1 MFKKNFLW
9 GGAIAANQTE
19 GAFNEDGK
27 GLSICDVL
35 TSGSKDSPRKI
46 VKELSKKY
54 IYPSH
59 KAIDFYHRYKE
70 DIKLFAE
77 MGFKVLRVSIAWSR
91 IYPNGDDDF
100 PNEQGLKFYDN
111 LFDECKKYNIQ
122 PLVTISHY
130 EMPLHLSEKYNGW
143 ANKKVIDFY
152 LNFCKTIFNRYKN
165 KVLRWLT
172 FNEIN
177 MAISSF
183 GNYNA
188 LGIVDKK
195 TTDLNNQIDD
205 MNLRFNALHNQFVAS
220 AKAIKL
226 GKNINSNFLFGN
238 MVSFFLAYP
247 LTCNPNDVAAAQNFM
262 QLYDWFCSDVQ
273 VRGTYPK
280 YIKKYFDENN
290 IKLNIS
296 KQELK
301 DLQEG
306 IVDFYTFSY
315 YFSCCISNDKNLHIL
330 KNNFFTSAPNP
341 YLKKS
346 KWDWQIDPQ
355 GLKVALKMIYDRYNI
370 PIMIVE
376 NGLGAVDKLE
386 NNTINDDYRIEYFRE
401 HIKAMKLAINEGV
414 DLIGYTPWGCIDSVS
429 FTTGEIK
436 KRYGFIYVDVDD
448 DGNGSYQRIKKK
460 SFEWYKNVIK
470 TNGEQL

>member
-35 TSGSKDSPRKI
+35 TFGSKDNPRKI
-46 VKELSKKY
+46 VKKLSKKY

-91 IYPNGDDDF
+91 IFPNGDDKF

-122 PLVTISHY
+122 PFVTISHY

-152 LNFCKTIFNRYKN
+152 LNFCKIIFNRYKN
-165 KVLRWLT
+165 KVLYWLT

-177 MAISSF
+177 MAISPF

-188 LGIVDKK
+188 LGIVNKK
-195 TTDLNNQIDD
+195 TTDLSNQVDD
-205 MNLRFNALHNQFVAS
+205 INLRFNALHNQFVAS

-226 GKNINSNFLFGN
+226 GKNINKNFLFGN
-238 MVSFFLAYP
+238 MISFFLAYP

-262 QLYDWFCSDVQ
+262 QLYNWFCSDVQ
-273 VRGTYPK
+273 VRGIYPK

-290 IKLNIS
+290 ITLNIS

-306 IVDFYTFSY
+306 TVDFYTFSY
-315 YFSCCISNDKNLHIL
+315 YFSCCISSDKSLHTL
-330 KNNFFTSAPNP
+330 KNNFFTSATNP

-355 GLKVALKMIYDRYNI
+355 GLKIALKMIYDRYNI

-376 NGLGAVDKLE
+376 NGLGAIDKLE
-386 NNTINDDYRIEYFRE
+386 NNTVNDDYRIEYFSE
-401 HIKAMKLAINEGV
+401 HIKAMKLAVNEGV

-448 DGNGSYQRIKKK
+448 YGNGSYQRIKKK

-470 TNGEQL
+470 TNGEHL